1 MPANL
6 VISDQDLIRQV
17 EVEQR
22 RRGDGTP
29 TRTAVKMLIERLTQ
43 ISLGAGRTSS
53 PAEGTDQDR
62 APAELESSV

>member
-6 VISDQDLIRQV
+6 VITDQDLIRQV
-17 EVEQR
+17 EAEQR

-43 ISLGAGRTSS
+43 ISLGAGRPSG

-62 APAELESSV
+62 APADPVSSV